1 MATRKKT
8 LPIFPCRSHPLA
20 YHRPLLL
27 TSPSARASLLTWYDK
42 TSHARQM
49 PWRKPWTSPSQLTRD
64 GLAQRAYEVWIS
76 EIMLQQTRVATVVAY
91 WTRWMARWP
100 TISDLAAAREEEVLA
115 MWAGLGYYARAKR
128 VWLAARE
135 VCDHHGGLLPGDV
148 NGLMEGVP
156 GVGRYTAG
164 AIAAIVFGLPAAMV
178 DGNVLRVLS
187 RQMGVLGDVKADR
200 RVVEVLWEA
209 AEELAKVVARDGAE
223 GEGDGKEQTEKPSDR
238 PGRWGQA
245 LMELGS
251 TVCTPKPNCSLC
263 PITKTCRAYAEG
275 VALATKARDVAGA
288 EDGDIEDTCSLCAP
302 YPEIE
307 EQHGGEAVAEAADPK
322 LGGNRGK
329 LSRFFAATE
338 LAKADTTKA
347 SRILDPRTLEIVV
360 NHARKFPLKK
370 PKKQVREEETVV
382 CAIRRSSDG
391 RYLIHRR
398 PEKGLL
404 AGLWELPSHTLPE
417 TNDSTKKSRQTD
429 AITFV
434 LGLFVERRAEPKQG
448 GSCTVSSGN
457 FEELGSVPWLFS
469 HLKLTMHV
477 HLFEVHDGAGTVE
490 PGGQYR
496 WASVEEIDRE
506 SMGTGMKKC
515 WSLVR
520 ERMK

>member
-1 MATRKKT
+1 
-8 LPIFPCRSHPLA
+8 
-20 YHRPLLL
+20 
-27 TSPSARASLLTWYDK
+27 
-42 TSHARQM
+42 M
-49 PWRKPWTSPSQLTRD
+49 PWRKPWTAPSQLTRD

-135 VCDHHGGLLPGDV
+135 VCENHGGLLPGDV
-148 NGLMEGVP
+148 KGLMEGVP

-209 AEELAKVVARDGAE
+209 AQALANAVARDGEE
-223 GEGDGKEQTEKPSDR
+223 GEGDEEEVKPSDR

-251 TVCTPKPNCSLC
+251 TVCTPKPNCGLC
-263 PITKTCRAYAEG
+263 PITETCRAYAEG
-275 VALATKARDVAGA
+275 VALAKKTRDAAGS
-288 EDGDIEDTCSLCAP
+288 ENWDIEDLCSVCAP

-307 EQHGGEAVAEAADPK
+307 EQNDEAEAEPPDLK

-338 LAKADTTKA
+338 PAKAETRTA
-347 SRILDPRTLEIVV
+347 SNIPDARTLEMVV

-370 PKKQVREEETVV
+370 PKKQVREEEIVV
-382 CAIRRSSDG
+382 CAIRRSSDR

-417 TNDSTKKSRQTD
+417 TNDSTKKGRQTD
-429 AITFV
+429 ARTFV
-434 LGLFVERRAEPKQG
+434 LGLFVERKAKSRGP
-448 GSCTVSSGN
+448 CTIRLGN

-469 HLKLTMHV
+469 HLKLAMHV
-477 HLFEVHDGAGTVE
+477 HIFEVHDGAGTVE
-490 PGGQYR
+490 PGDGYR

-515 WSLVR
+515 WSLVK
-520 ERMK
+520 EKIK